1 MSSYGR
7 FMSHRISHLSQ
18 SATTH
23 SNNHAS
29 SNNHISPNDHIN
41 SGNHLNHQD
50 ADCMDIHHA
59 IDDVKF
65 QSEPSE
71 QITQQAHQ
79 PKHNLKSNMSL
90 WTYSLLGLGA
100 ILSLMLISS
109 HIANQQMKHNH
120 VIIDITEELTHRL
133 TTLTID
139 IEQLALLTQAN
150 DDLVALIPAVI
161 TQVED
166 NANRID
172 TLLHHLQSGGQI
184 QNRAGETIL
193 IQAVN
198 DVSNNQALANLNL
211 TWQRQ
216 QSLLQPLLTGGTNF
230 IHHDDNDTLALA
242 NFAYLNHQSMA
253 DTLKQLT
260 QERRQQNA
268 YWTSVTK
275 KVFWSGFIL
284 LAVYLL
290 WLVVYFTRRIK
301 QSNAKMRQIAHLNDE
316 LFATAYDG
324 LFFLDIEGRI
334 TERQSPTLTSIIG
347 IDKLSH
353 RRFLSLLE
361 RRIPKADHE
370 RAKNFI
376 NEIYQGLLTNDDIDA
391 KNPLKS
397 VSFIVHTGT
406 DAPSKQSSK
415 QSLKQL
421 SFSFILLNTATQSQP
436 SPLFS
441 TQADEHLLVRVR
453 PANITTSV
461 LTSHPTTLNPTTLK
475 PTTLNKTN
483 HSTSKHINSTDL
495 NQLEPLTQLLTIID
509 ATDATRLL
517 RFMKRMDVRLS
528 MLNQALN
535 DLSDIQANDTHTDDA
550 HTKPTKNLTQDK
562 ANNHTL
568 ASGHIDFL
576 LRTAH
581 SILIDAKASD
591 LPPYVQ
597 HATQIH
603 HCVQMLSTKQNVHS
617 SAKDDALTTALHAIE
632 QLTLLQQT
640 AYQQVYQQR
649 QHLPD
654 DLPANQPVWRPTL
667 TDKLSLTV
675 ANDLTADNRATV
687 ASLTQFV
694 ENEVKTQQKHIHLHC
709 PTWNE
714 SGLSNT
720 QRCMIYDISLQL
732 LSNAIHHGIEP
743 ATLRIGTGKTAY
755 GQIRIH
761 LTKTKTADGHAHE
774 LQCSDDGGGIDFKKL
789 VQDAMTAGLIE
800 QKNAKHLSDE
810 QIIKLLFSQKL
821 YRQSVDNRVVDN
833 NKSGTDTNQGSGMGM
848 QLVKHHV
855 KALNARLFIDSQQ
868 AKYSKFRIEFMV

>member
-18 SATTH
+18 SANTH
-23 SNNHAS
+23 SS
-29 SNNHISPNDHIN
+29 KHI
-41 SGNHLNHQD
+41 NHQD
-50 ADCMDIHHA
+50 ADYMDIHHTV
-59 IDDVKF
+59 DDVKF

-79 PKHNLKSNMSL
+79 PKHNLKSNVSL
-90 WTYSLLGLGA
+90 WTYSLLGLGT

-120 VIIDITEELTHRL
+120 VIIDTTEELTHRL
-133 TTLTID
+133 TRLTID

-184 QNRAGETIL
+184 QNHAGETIL

-406 DAPSKQSSK
+406 DISSKQSSK
-415 QSLKQL
+415 QSLKQSLKQL
-421 SFSFILLNTATQSQP
+421 SFSFTLLNTATQSQP

-461 LTSHPTTLNPTTLK
+461 LTSHPTTSNPTTLN

-495 NQLEPLTQLLTIID
+495 NQLEPLPQLLTII
-509 ATDATRLL
+509 DATRLL
-517 RFMKRMDVRLS
+517 RFMKRMDIRLS
-528 MLNQALN
+528 MLNQAL
-535 DLSDIQANDTHTDDA
+535 
-550 HTKPTKNLTQDK
+550 
-562 ANNHTL
+562 NNHTL

-654 DLPANQPVWRPTL
+654 DLPANQPVWHPAL
-667 TDKLSLTV
+667 TDKLSLTMS
-675 ANDLTADNRATV
+675 NDLTADNRATV

-761 LTKTKTADGHAHE
+761 LTKTKTADGHAYE
-774 LQCSDDGGGIDFKKL
+774 LQCSDDGGGIDFNKL
-789 VQDAMTAGLIE
+789 VQNAVTAGLIE

-821 YRQSVDNRVVDN
+821 YRQSVDNKVVDNKVVDN
-833 NKSGTDTNQGSGMGM
+833 NKSGTDANQGSGMGM

-868 AKYSKFRIEFMV
+868 AKYSKFRIEFVV

>member
-1 MSSYGR
+1 
-7 FMSHRISHLSQ
+7 MSHRISHLSQ

-41 SGNHLNHQD
+41 SANHLNHQD

-59 IDDVKF
+59 VDDVKF

-260 QERRQQNA
+260 QERTQQNA

-334 TERQSPTLTSIIG
+334 TERQSPTLTAIIG

-370 RAKNFI
+370 RAKSFI

-397 VSFIVHTGT
+397 VSFIVHTDT
-406 DAPSKQSSK
+406 DTSSK

-421 SFSFILLNTATQSQP
+421 SFSFTLLNTATQSQP

-461 LTSHPTTLNPTTLK
+461 LTSHPTTLNPTTLN

-495 NQLEPLTQLLTIID
+495 NQLEPLPQLLTII
-509 ATDATRLL
+509 DATRLL
-517 RFMKRMDVRLS
+517 RFMKRMDIRLS
-528 MLNQALN
+528 MLNQAL
-535 DLSDIQANDTHTDDA
+535 
-550 HTKPTKNLTQDK
+550 
-562 ANNHTL
+562 NNHTL

-617 SAKDDALTTALHAIE
+617 SAKNDALTTALHAIE

-654 DLPANQPVWRPTL
+654 DLPANQPVWHPTL

-743 ATLRIGTGKTAY
+743 AALRIGTGKTAY

-761 LTKTKTADGHAHE
+761 LTKTKTADGHAYE
-774 LQCSDDGGGIDFKKL
+774 LQCSDDGGGIDFNKL
-789 VQDAMTAGLIE
+789 VQNAVTAGLIE

-833 NKSGTDTNQGSGMGM
+833 KVVDDKVVNNNKSGTDANQGSGMGM

-868 AKYSKFRIEFMV
+868 AKYSKFRIEFVV

>member
-1 MSSYGR
+1 
-7 FMSHRISHLSQ
+7 MSHRISHLSQ
-18 SATTH
+18 SANTH

-59 IDDVKF
+59 VDDVKF

-79 PKHNLKSNMSL
+79 PKHNLKSNVSL
-90 WTYSLLGLGA
+90 WTYSLLGLGT
-100 ILSLMLISS
+100 ILTLMLISS

-120 VIIDITEELTHRL
+120 VIIDTTEELTHRL
-133 TTLTID
+133 TRLTID

-184 QNRAGETIL
+184 QNHAGETIL

-260 QERRQQNA
+260 QERTQQNA

-334 TERQSPTLTSIIG
+334 TERQSPMLTAIIG

-370 RAKNFI
+370 RAKSFI

-397 VSFIVHTGT
+397 VSFIVHTDT
-406 DAPSKQSSK
+406 DTSSKQSSK
-415 QSLKQL
+415 QL
-421 SFSFILLNTATQSQP
+421 SFSFTLLNTATQSQP

-461 LTSHPTTLNPTTLK
+461 LTSHPTTLNPTTLNPTTLN

-495 NQLEPLTQLLTIID
+495 NQLEPLPQLLTII
-509 ATDATRLL
+509 DATRLL

-528 MLNQALN
+528 MLNQAL
-535 DLSDIQANDTHTDDA
+535 
-550 HTKPTKNLTQDK
+550 
-562 ANNHTL
+562 NNHTL

-617 SAKDDALTTALHAIE
+617 SAKDDALTTVLHAIE

-654 DLPANQPVWRPTL
+654 DLPANQPVWHPAL

-761 LTKTKTADGHAHE
+761 LTKTETADGHAYE
-774 LQCSDDGGGIDFKKL
+774 LQCSDDGGGIDFNKL
-789 VQDAMTAGLIE
+789 VQNAVTAGLIE

-821 YRQSVDNRVVDN
+821 YRQSADNRVVDN
-833 NKSGTDTNQGSGMGM
+833 NKSGTDANQGSGMGM

-868 AKYSKFRIEFMV
+868 AKYSKFRIEFVV

>member
-1 MSSYGR
+1 
-7 FMSHRISHLSQ
+7 MSHRISHLSQ
-18 SATTH
+18 SANTH
-23 SNNHAS
+23 SS
-29 SNNHISPNDHIN
+29 KHI
-41 SGNHLNHQD
+41 NHQD

-59 IDDVKF
+59 VDDVKF

-79 PKHNLKSNMSL
+79 PKHNLKSNVSL
-90 WTYSLLGLGA
+90 WTYSLLGLGT

-120 VIIDITEELTHRL
+120 VIIDTTEELTHRL

-184 QNRAGETIL
+184 QNHAGETIL

-260 QERRQQNA
+260 QERTQQNA

-370 RAKNFI
+370 RAKSFI

-406 DAPSKQSSK
+406 DTSSKQSSK
-415 QSLKQL
+415 QL
-421 SFSFILLNTATQSQP
+421 SFSFTLLNTATQSQP

-453 PANITTSV
+453 LANITTSV
-461 LTSHPTTLNPTTLK
+461 LTSHPTTLNPTTLNPTTLNPTTLNPTTLN

-495 NQLEPLTQLLTIID
+495 NQLEPLPQLLTII
-509 ATDATRLL
+509 DATRLL

-528 MLNQALN
+528 MLNQAL
-535 DLSDIQANDTHTDDA
+535 
-550 HTKPTKNLTQDK
+550 
-562 ANNHTL
+562 NNHTL

-617 SAKDDALTTALHAIE
+617 SAKNDALTTALHTIE

-640 AYQQVYQQR
+640 AYQQVYQQQ

-654 DLPANQPVWRPTL
+654 DLPANQPVWHPTL

-675 ANDLTADNRATV
+675 ANDLTTDNRATV

-743 ATLRIGTGKTAY
+743 AALRIGTSKTAY

-761 LTKTKTADGHAHE
+761 LTKTKTADGHAYE
-774 LQCSDDGGGIDFKKL
+774 LQCSDDGGGIDFNKL
-789 VQDAMTAGLIE
+789 VQDAITAGLIE

-821 YRQSVDNRVVDN
+821 YRQSVDDKVVDNRVVDN

>member
-18 SATTH
+18 SANTH
-23 SNNHAS
+23 SS
-29 SNNHISPNDHIN
+29 KHI
-41 SGNHLNHQD
+41 NHQD
-50 ADCMDIHHA
+50 ADYMDIHHA
-59 IDDVKF
+59 VDDVKF

-79 PKHNLKSNMSL
+79 PKHNLKSNVSL
-90 WTYSLLGLGA
+90 WTYSLLGLGT

-120 VIIDITEELTHRL
+120 VIIDTTEELTHRL
-133 TTLTID
+133 TRLTID

-184 QNRAGETIL
+184 QNHAGETIL

-216 QSLLQPLLTGGTNF
+216 QSLLQPLLTSGTNF

-242 NFAYLNHQSMA
+242 NFAYLNHHSMA

-397 VSFIVHTGT
+397 VSFIVHTDT
-406 DAPSKQSSK
+406 DTSSKQSSK

-421 SFSFILLNTATQSQP
+421 SFSFTLLNTATQSQP

-461 LTSHPTTLNPTTLK
+461 LTSHPTTLNPTTLN

-495 NQLEPLTQLLTIID
+495 NQLEPLPQLLTII
-509 ATDATRLL
+509 DATRLL

-528 MLNQALN
+528 MLNQAL
-535 DLSDIQANDTHTDDA
+535 
-550 HTKPTKNLTQDK
+550 
-562 ANNHTL
+562 NNHTL

-617 SAKDDALTTALHAIE
+617 SAKDDALTTVLHAIE

-654 DLPANQPVWRPTL
+654 DLPANQPVWHPAL

-761 LTKTKTADGHAHE
+761 LTKTETADGHAYE
-774 LQCSDDGGGIDFKKL
+774 LQCSDDGGGIDFNKL
-789 VQDAMTAGLIE
+789 VQNAVTAGLIE

-821 YRQSVDNRVVDN
+821 YRQSADNRVVDN
-833 NKSGTDTNQGSGMGM
+833 NKSGTDANQGSGMGM

-868 AKYSKFRIEFMV
+868 AKYSKFRIEFVV

>member
-1 MSSYGR
+1 
-7 FMSHRISHLSQ
+7 MSHRISHLSQ

-50 ADCMDIHHA
+50 AGCMDSHHA
-59 IDDVKF
+59 VDHVKF

-79 PKHNLKSNMSL
+79 PKHNLKSNVSL
-90 WTYSLLGLGA
+90 WTYSLLGLGT

-120 VIIDITEELTHRL
+120 VMIDTTEELTHRL
-133 TTLTID
+133 TRLTID

-150 DDLVALIPAVI
+150 DDLVALVPAVI

-166 NANRID
+166 NTNRID

-184 QNRAGETIL
+184 QNHAGETIL

-260 QERRQQNA
+260 QERTQQNA

-334 TERQSPTLTSIIG
+334 TERQSPTLTAIIG

-370 RAKNFI
+370 RAKSFI

-406 DAPSKQSSK
+406 DISSK

-421 SFSFILLNTATQSQP
+421 SFSFTLLNTATQSQP

-461 LTSHPTTLNPTTLK
+461 LTSHPTTLNPTTLN

-495 NQLEPLTQLLTIID
+495 NQLEPLPQLLTII
-509 ATDATRLL
+509 DATRLL
-517 RFMKRMDVRLS
+517 RFMKRMDIRLS
-528 MLNQALN
+528 MLNQAL
-535 DLSDIQANDTHTDDA
+535 
-550 HTKPTKNLTQDK
+550 
-562 ANNHTL
+562 NNHTL

-654 DLPANQPVWRPTL
+654 DLPANQPVWHPTL

-743 ATLRIGTGKTAY
+743 AALRIGTGKTAY

-761 LTKTKTADGHAHE
+761 LTKTETADGHAYE
-774 LQCSDDGGGIDFKKL
+774 LQCSDDGGGIDFNKL
-789 VQDAMTAGLIE
+789 VQNAVTAGLIE

-833 NKSGTDTNQGSGMGM
+833 KVVDDKVVNNNKSGTDANQGSGMGM

-868 AKYSKFRIEFMV
+868 AKYSKFRIEFVV

>member
-1 MSSYGR
+1 
-7 FMSHRISHLSQ
+7 MSHRISHLSQ

-50 ADCMDIHHA
+50 AGCMDSHHA
-59 IDDVKF
+59 VDHVKF

-79 PKHNLKSNMSL
+79 PKHNLKSNVSL
-90 WTYSLLGLGA
+90 WTYSLLGLGT

-120 VIIDITEELTHRL
+120 VMIDTTEELTHRL
-133 TTLTID
+133 TRLTID

-150 DDLVALIPAVI
+150 DDLVALVPAVI

-166 NANRID
+166 NTNRID

-184 QNRAGETIL
+184 QNHAGETIL

-260 QERRQQNA
+260 QERTQQNA

-334 TERQSPTLTSIIG
+334 TERQSPTLTAIIG

-397 VSFIVHTGT
+397 VSFIVHTDT
-406 DAPSKQSSK
+406 DTSSKQSSK

-421 SFSFILLNTATQSQP
+421 SFSFTLLNTATQSQP

-461 LTSHPTTLNPTTLK
+461 LTNHPTTSNPTTLNPTTL
-475 PTTLNKTN
+475 NKAN

-495 NQLEPLTQLLTIID
+495 NQLEPLPQLLTIID
-509 ATDATRLL
+509 ASDATRLL
-517 RFMKRMDVRLS
+517 RFMKRMDIRLS

-535 DLSDIQANDTHTDDA
+535 
-550 HTKPTKNLTQDK
+550 
-562 ANNHTL
+562 NHTL
-568 ASGHIDFL
+568 VSGHIDFL

-654 DLPANQPVWRPTL
+654 DLPANQPVWHPTL

-743 ATLRIGTGKTAY
+743 AALRIGTGKTAY

-761 LTKTKTADGHAHE
+761 LTKTETADGHAYE
-774 LQCSDDGGGIDFKKL
+774 LQCSDDGGGIDFNKL
-789 VQDAMTAGLIE
+789 VQNAVTAGLIE

-833 NKSGTDTNQGSGMGM
+833 KVVDDKVVNNNKSGTDANQGSGMGM

-868 AKYSKFRIEFMV
+868 AKYSKFRIEFVV

>member
-1 MSSYGR
+1 
-7 FMSHRISHLSQ
+7 MSHRISHLSQ

-41 SGNHLNHQD
+41 SANHLNHQD

-59 IDDVKF
+59 VDDVKF

-79 PKHNLKSNMSL
+79 PKHNLKSNVSL

-260 QERRQQNA
+260 QERTQQNA

-334 TERQSPTLTSIIG
+334 TERQSPTLTAIIG

-370 RAKNFI
+370 RAKSFI

-397 VSFIVHTGT
+397 VSFIVHTDT
-406 DAPSKQSSK
+406 DTSSK

-421 SFSFILLNTATQSQP
+421 SFSFTLLNTATQSQP

-461 LTSHPTTLNPTTLK
+461 LTSHPTTLNPTTLN

-495 NQLEPLTQLLTIID
+495 NQLEPLPQLLTII
-509 ATDATRLL
+509 DATRLL
-517 RFMKRMDVRLS
+517 RFMKRMDIRLS
-528 MLNQALN
+528 MLNQAL
-535 DLSDIQANDTHTDDA
+535 
-550 HTKPTKNLTQDK
+550 
-562 ANNHTL
+562 NNHTL

-617 SAKDDALTTALHAIE
+617 SAKNDALTTALHAIE

-654 DLPANQPVWRPTL
+654 DLPANQPVWHPTL

-675 ANDLTADNRATV
+675 ANDLTTDNRATV

-743 ATLRIGTGKTAY
+743 AALRIGTGKTAY

-761 LTKTKTADGHAHE
+761 LTKTETADGHAYE
-774 LQCSDDGGGIDFKKL
+774 LQCSDDGGGIDFNKL
-789 VQDAMTAGLIE
+789 VQNAVTAGLIE

-833 NKSGTDTNQGSGMGM
+833 KVVDDKVVNNNKSGTDANQGSGMGM

-868 AKYSKFRIEFMV
+868 AKYSKFRIEFVV

>member
-18 SATTH
+18 SANTH
-23 SNNHAS
+23 SS
-29 SNNHISPNDHIN
+29 KHI
-41 SGNHLNHQD
+41 NHQD
-50 ADCMDIHHA
+50 ADYMDIHHTV
-59 IDDVKF
+59 DDVKF

-79 PKHNLKSNMSL
+79 PKHNLKSNVSL
-90 WTYSLLGLGA
+90 WTYSLLGLGT

-120 VIIDITEELTHRL
+120 VIIDTTEELTHRL

-184 QNRAGETIL
+184 QNHAGETIL

-260 QERRQQNA
+260 QERTQQNA

-334 TERQSPTLTSIIG
+334 TERQSPTLTAIIG

-370 RAKNFI
+370 RAKSFI

-397 VSFIVHTGT
+397 VSFIVHTDT
-406 DAPSKQSSK
+406 DTSSK

-421 SFSFILLNTATQSQP
+421 SFSFTLLNTATQSQP

-461 LTSHPTTLNPTTLK
+461 LTSHPTTLNPTTLN

-483 HSTSKHINSTDL
+483 HSTSKHINSTNL
-495 NQLEPLTQLLTIID
+495 NQLEPLPQLLTII
-509 ATDATRLL
+509 DATRLL

-528 MLNQALN
+528 MLNQAL
-535 DLSDIQANDTHTDDA
+535 
-550 HTKPTKNLTQDK
+550 
-562 ANNHTL
+562 NNHTL

-654 DLPANQPVWRPTL
+654 DLPANQPVWHPAL

-761 LTKTKTADGHAHE
+761 LTKTETADGHAYE
-774 LQCSDDGGGIDFKKL
+774 LQCSDDGGGIDFNKL
-789 VQDAMTAGLIE
+789 VQNAVTAGLIE

-833 NKSGTDTNQGSGMGM
+833 NKSGTDANQGSGMGM

-868 AKYSKFRIEFMV
+868 AKYSKFRIEFVV

>member
-1 MSSYGR
+1 
-7 FMSHRISHLSQ
+7 MSHRISHLSQ
-18 SATTH
+18 SANTH
-23 SNNHAS
+23 SS
-29 SNNHISPNDHIN
+29 KHI
-41 SGNHLNHQD
+41 NHQD
-50 ADCMDIHHA
+50 ADYMDIHHA
-59 IDDVKF
+59 VDDVKF

-79 PKHNLKSNMSL
+79 PKHNLKSNVSL
-90 WTYSLLGLGA
+90 WTYSLLGLGT

-120 VIIDITEELTHRL
+120 VIIDTTEELTHRL
-133 TTLTID
+133 TRLTID

-184 QNRAGETIL
+184 QNHAGETIL

-216 QSLLQPLLTGGTNF
+216 QSLLQPLLTSGTNF

-242 NFAYLNHQSMA
+242 NFAYLNHHSMA

-397 VSFIVHTGT
+397 VSFIVHTDT
-406 DAPSKQSSK
+406 DTSSKQSSK

-421 SFSFILLNTATQSQP
+421 SFSFTLLNTATQSQP

-461 LTSHPTTLNPTTLK
+461 LTSHPTTLNPTTLN

-495 NQLEPLTQLLTIID
+495 NQLEPLPQLLTII
-509 ATDATRLL
+509 DATRLL

-528 MLNQALN
+528 MLNQAL
-535 DLSDIQANDTHTDDA
+535 
-550 HTKPTKNLTQDK
+550 
-562 ANNHTL
+562 NNHTL

-617 SAKDDALTTALHAIE
+617 SAKDDALTTVLHAIE

-654 DLPANQPVWRPTL
+654 DLPANQPVWHPAL

-761 LTKTKTADGHAHE
+761 LTKTETADGHAYE
-774 LQCSDDGGGIDFKKL
+774 LQCSDDGGGIDFNKL
-789 VQDAMTAGLIE
+789 VQNAVTAGLIE

-821 YRQSVDNRVVDN
+821 YRQSADNRVVDN
-833 NKSGTDTNQGSGMGM
+833 NKSGTDANQGSGMGM

-868 AKYSKFRIEFMV
+868 AKYSKFRIEFVV

>member
-1 MSSYGR
+1 
-7 FMSHRISHLSQ
+7 MSHRISHLSQ

-59 IDDVKF
+59 VDDVKF

-79 PKHNLKSNMSL
+79 PKHNLKSNVSL
-90 WTYSLLGLGA
+90 WTYSLLGLGT

-120 VIIDITEELTHRL
+120 VIIDTTEELTHRL

-184 QNRAGETIL
+184 QNHAGETIL

-260 QERRQQNA
+260 QERTQQNA

-334 TERQSPTLTSIIG
+334 TERQSPTLTAIIG

-370 RAKNFI
+370 RAKSFI

-397 VSFIVHTGT
+397 VSFIVHTDT
-406 DAPSKQSSK
+406 DTDTSSK

-421 SFSFILLNTATQSQP
+421 SFSFTLLNTATQSQP

-461 LTSHPTTLNPTTLK
+461 LTSHPTTLNPTTLNPTTLN

-483 HSTSKHINSTDL
+483 HSTSKHINSTNL
-495 NQLEPLTQLLTIID
+495 NQLEPLPQLLTII
-509 ATDATRLL
+509 DATRLL
-517 RFMKRMDVRLS
+517 RFMKRMDIRLS
-528 MLNQALN
+528 MLNQAL
-535 DLSDIQANDTHTDDA
+535 
-550 HTKPTKNLTQDK
+550 
-562 ANNHTL
+562 NNHTL

-654 DLPANQPVWRPTL
+654 DLPANQPVWHPTL

-675 ANDLTADNRATV
+675 ANDLTTDNRATV

-761 LTKTKTADGHAHE
+761 LTKTETADGHAYE
-774 LQCSDDGGGIDFKKL
+774 LQCSDDGGGIDFNKL
-789 VQDAMTAGLIE
+789 VQNAVTAGIIE

-821 YRQSVDNRVVDN
+821 YRQSVDNRVVDDKVVDN

>member
-1 MSSYGR
+1 
-7 FMSHRISHLSQ
+7 MSHRISHLSQ
-18 SATTH
+18 SANTH
-23 SNNHAS
+23 SS
-29 SNNHISPNDHIN
+29 KHI
-41 SGNHLNHQD
+41 NHQD
-50 ADCMDIHHA
+50 ADYMDIHHTV
-59 IDDVKF
+59 DDVKF

-79 PKHNLKSNMSL
+79 PKHNLKSNVSL
-90 WTYSLLGLGA
+90 WTYSLLGLGT

-120 VIIDITEELTHRL
+120 VIIDTTEELTHRL
-133 TTLTID
+133 TRLTID

-184 QNRAGETIL
+184 QNHAGETIL

-406 DAPSKQSSK
+406 DISSKQSSK

-421 SFSFILLNTATQSQP
+421 SFSFTLLNTATQSQP

-461 LTSHPTTLNPTTLK
+461 LTSHPTTSNPTTLN

-495 NQLEPLTQLLTIID
+495 NQLEPLPQLLTII
-509 ATDATRLL
+509 DATRLL
-517 RFMKRMDVRLS
+517 RFMKRMDIRLS
-528 MLNQALN
+528 MLNQAL
-535 DLSDIQANDTHTDDA
+535 
-550 HTKPTKNLTQDK
+550 
-562 ANNHTL
+562 NNHTL

-654 DLPANQPVWRPTL
+654 DLPANQPVWHPAL
-667 TDKLSLTV
+667 TDKLSLTMS
-675 ANDLTADNRATV
+675 NDLTADNRATV

-761 LTKTKTADGHAHE
+761 LTKTKTADGHAYE
-774 LQCSDDGGGIDFKKL
+774 LQCSDDGGGIDFNKL
-789 VQDAMTAGLIE
+789 VQNAVTAGLIE

-821 YRQSVDNRVVDN
+821 YRQSVDNKVVDNKVVDN
-833 NKSGTDTNQGSGMGM
+833 NKSGTDANQGSGMGM

-868 AKYSKFRIEFMV
+868 AKYSKFRIEFVV

>member
-18 SATTH
+18 SANTH
-23 SNNHAS
+23 SS
-29 SNNHISPNDHIN
+29 KHI
-41 SGNHLNHQD
+41 NHQD
-50 ADCMDIHHA
+50 ADYMDIHHTV
-59 IDDVKF
+59 DDVKF

-79 PKHNLKSNMSL
+79 PKHNLKSNVSL
-90 WTYSLLGLGA
+90 WTYSLLGLGT

-120 VIIDITEELTHRL
+120 VIIDTTEELTHRL
-133 TTLTID
+133 TRLTID

-184 QNRAGETIL
+184 QNHAGETIL

-260 QERRQQNA
+260 QERTQQNA

-334 TERQSPTLTSIIG
+334 TERQSPTLTAIIG

-370 RAKNFI
+370 RAKSFI

-397 VSFIVHTGT
+397 VSFIVHIDT
-406 DAPSKQSSK
+406 DTSSK

-421 SFSFILLNTATQSQP
+421 SFSFTLLNTATQSQP

-461 LTSHPTTLNPTTLK
+461 LTSHPTTLNPTTLNPTTLNPITLNPTTLN

-495 NQLEPLTQLLTIID
+495 NQLEPLPQLLTII
-509 ATDATRLL
+509 DATRLL
-517 RFMKRMDVRLS
+517 RFMKRMDIRLS
-528 MLNQALN
+528 MLNQAL
-535 DLSDIQANDTHTDDA
+535 
-550 HTKPTKNLTQDK
+550 
-562 ANNHTL
+562 NNHTL

-603 HCVQMLSTKQNVHS
+603 HCVQRLSTKQNVHS

-640 AYQQVYQQR
+640 AYQQVHQQR

-654 DLPANQPVWRPTL
+654 DLPANQPVWQPAL
-667 TDKLSLTV
+667 TDKLSLTI

-761 LTKTKTADGHAHE
+761 LTKTETADGHAYE
-774 LQCSDDGGGIDFKKL
+774 LQCSDDGGGIDFNKL
-789 VQDAMTAGLIE
+789 VQNAVTAGLIE

-833 NKSGTDTNQGSGMGM
+833 KVVDDKVVDNNKSGTDANQGSGMGM

-868 AKYSKFRIEFMV
+868 AKYSKFRIEFVV

>member
-18 SATTH
+18 SANTH
-23 SNNHAS
+23 SS
-29 SNNHISPNDHIN
+29 KHI
-41 SGNHLNHQD
+41 NHQD
-50 ADCMDIHHA
+50 ADYMDIHHA
-59 IDDVKF
+59 VDDVKF

-79 PKHNLKSNMSL
+79 PKHNLKSNVSL
-90 WTYSLLGLGA
+90 WTYSLLGLGT

-120 VIIDITEELTHRL
+120 VIIDTTEELTHRL
-133 TTLTID
+133 TRLTID

-150 DDLVALIPAVI
+150 DDLVALIPTVI

-301 QSNAKMRQIAHLNDE
+301 QSNAKRRQIAHLNDE

-370 RAKNFI
+370 RAKSFI

-406 DAPSKQSSK
+406 DISSKQSSK

-421 SFSFILLNTATQSQP
+421 SFSFTLLNTATQSQP

-461 LTSHPTTLNPTTLK
+461 LTSHPTTSNPTTLNPTTL
-475 PTTLNKTN
+475 NKAN

-495 NQLEPLTQLLTIID
+495 NQLEPLPQLLTID

-517 RFMKRMDVRLS
+517 TFMKRMDVRLS

-535 DLSDIQANDTHTDDA
+535 DLLDIQANDTHTDDA

-576 LRTAH
+576 LRTTH

-617 SAKDDALTTALHAIE
+617 SAKDDALTTALHTIE

-654 DLPANQPVWRPTL
+654 DLPANQPVWHPAL

-675 ANDLTADNRATV
+675 TNDLTTDNRATV

-743 ATLRIGTGKTAY
+743 AALRIGTGKTAY
-755 GQIRIH
+755 GQIRIY
-761 LTKTKTADGHAHE
+761 LTKTKTADGHAYE

-821 YRQSVDNRVVDN
+821 YRQSADNRVVDDKVVDD
-833 NKSGTDTNQGSGMGM
+833 NKSGTDANQGSGMGM

-868 AKYSKFRIEFMV
+868 AKYSQFRIEFMV

>member
-18 SATTH
+18 SANTH
-23 SNNHAS
+23 SS
-29 SNNHISPNDHIN
+29 KHI
-41 SGNHLNHQD
+41 NHQD
-50 ADCMDIHHA
+50 ADYMDIHHTV
-59 IDDVKF
+59 DDVKF

-216 QSLLQPLLTGGTNF
+216 QSLLQPLLTSGTNF

-406 DAPSKQSSK
+406 DISSKQSSK
-415 QSLKQL
+415 QL
-421 SFSFILLNTATQSQP
+421 SFSFTLLNTATQSQP

-461 LTSHPTTLNPTTLK
+461 LTSHPTTSNPTTLNPTTLK
-475 PTTLNKTN
+475 PTTLNKAN

-495 NQLEPLTQLLTIID
+495 NQLEPLPQLLTII
-509 ATDATRLL
+509 DATRLL
-517 RFMKRMDVRLS
+517 RFMKRMDIRLS
-528 MLNQALN
+528 MLNQAL
-535 DLSDIQANDTHTDDA
+535 
-550 HTKPTKNLTQDK
+550 
-562 ANNHTL
+562 NNHTL

-603 HCVQMLSTKQNVHS
+603 HCVQRLSTKQNVHS

-640 AYQQVYQQR
+640 AYQQVHQQR

-654 DLPANQPVWRPTL
+654 DLPANQPVWQPAL
-667 TDKLSLTV
+667 TDKLSLTI

-761 LTKTKTADGHAHE
+761 LTKTETADGHAYE
-774 LQCSDDGGGIDFKKL
+774 LQCSDDGGGIDFNKL
-789 VQDAMTAGLIE
+789 VQNAVTAGLIE

-833 NKSGTDTNQGSGMGM
+833 NKSGTDANQGSGMGM

-868 AKYSKFRIEFMV
+868 AKYSKFRIEFVV

>member
-1 MSSYGR
+1 
-7 FMSHRISHLSQ
+7 MSHRISHLSQ
-18 SATTH
+18 SANTH
-23 SNNHAS
+23 SS
-29 SNNHISPNDHIN
+29 KHI
-41 SGNHLNHQD
+41 NHQD
-50 ADCMDIHHA
+50 SDYMDIHHA
-59 IDDVKF
+59 VDDVKF

-79 PKHNLKSNMSL
+79 PKHNLKSNVSL

-100 ILSLMLISS
+100 ILSLMFISS

-216 QSLLQPLLTGGTNF
+216 QSLLQPLLTSGTNF

-242 NFAYLNHQSMA
+242 NFAYLNHHSMA

-406 DAPSKQSSK
+406 DISSKQSSK
-415 QSLKQL
+415 QL
-421 SFSFILLNTATQSQP
+421 SFSFTLLNTATQSQP

-461 LTSHPTTLNPTTLK
+461 LTSHPTTSNPTTLNPTT
-475 PTTLNKTN
+475 NKAN
-483 HSTSKHINSTDL
+483 HSTSKHISSTDL
-495 NQLEPLTQLLTIID
+495 NQLEPLPQLLTIID
-509 ATDATRLL
+509 ATRLL
-517 RFMKRMDVRLS
+517 TFMKRMDVRLS

-535 DLSDIQANDTHTDDA
+535 DLLDIQANDAHTDDA

-640 AYQQVYQQR
+640 VYQQVYQQR
-649 QHLPD
+649 RHLPD
-654 DLPANQPVWRPTL
+654 DLPANQPVWHPTL

-675 ANDLTADNRATV
+675 ANDLTTDNRATV

-743 ATLRIGTGKTAY
+743 AALRIGTGKTAY

-761 LTKTKTADGHAHE
+761 LTKTKTADGHAYE
-774 LQCSDDGGGIDFKKL
+774 LQCSDDGGGIDFNKL

-868 AKYSKFRIEFMV
+868 AKYSKFRIEFVV

>member
-1 MSSYGR
+1 MNIVILNIVILNIVILNIVILNIAMSSYGR

-18 SATTH
+18 SANTH
-23 SNNHAS
+23 SS
-29 SNNHISPNDHIN
+29 KHI
-41 SGNHLNHQD
+41 NHQD
-50 ADCMDIHHA
+50 ADYMDIHHTV
-59 IDDVKF
+59 DDVKF

-71 QITQQAHQ
+71 PSEQTTQQAHQ
-79 PKHNLKSNMSL
+79 PKHNLKSNVSL
-90 WTYSLLGLGA
+90 WTYSLLGLGT

-120 VIIDITEELTHRL
+120 VIIDTTEELTHRL
-133 TTLTID
+133 TRLTID

-184 QNRAGETIL
+184 QNHAGETIL

-260 QERRQQNA
+260 QERTQQNA

-397 VSFIVHTGT
+397 VSFIVHTDT
-406 DAPSKQSSK
+406 DTSSK

-421 SFSFILLNTATQSQP
+421 SFSFTLLNTATQSQP

-461 LTSHPTTLNPTTLK
+461 LTSHPTTLNPTTSN

-483 HSTSKHINSTDL
+483 HSTSKHINSTNL
-495 NQLEPLTQLLTIID
+495 NQLEPLPQLLTII
-509 ATDATRLL
+509 DATRLL
-517 RFMKRMDVRLS
+517 RFMKRMDIRLS
-528 MLNQALN
+528 MLNQAL
-535 DLSDIQANDTHTDDA
+535 
-550 HTKPTKNLTQDK
+550 
-562 ANNHTL
+562 NNHTL

-576 LRTAH
+576 LRTTH

-617 SAKDDALTTALHAIE
+617 SAKNDALTTALHAIE

-654 DLPANQPVWRPTL
+654 DLPTNQSVWHPTL

-761 LTKTKTADGHAHE
+761 LTKTETADGHAYE
-774 LQCSDDGGGIDFKKL
+774 LQCSDDGGGIDFNKL
-789 VQDAMTAGLIE
+789 VQNAVTAGLIE

-833 NKSGTDTNQGSGMGM
+833 KVVDNNKSGTDANQGSGMGM

-868 AKYSKFRIEFMV
+868 AKYSKFRIEFVV

>member
-1 MSSYGR
+1 
-7 FMSHRISHLSQ
+7 MSHRISHLSQ
-18 SATTH
+18 SANTH
-23 SNNHAS
+23 SS
-29 SNNHISPNDHIN
+29 KHI
-41 SGNHLNHQD
+41 NHQD
-50 ADCMDIHHA
+50 ADYMDIHHTV
-59 IDDVKF
+59 DDVKF

-79 PKHNLKSNMSL
+79 PKHNLKSNVSL
-90 WTYSLLGLGA
+90 WTYSLLGLGT

-120 VIIDITEELTHRL
+120 VIIDTTEELTHRL
-133 TTLTID
+133 TRLTID

-184 QNRAGETIL
+184 QNHAGETIL

-260 QERRQQNA
+260 QERTQQNA

-334 TERQSPTLTSIIG
+334 TERQSPTLTAIIG

-370 RAKNFI
+370 RAKSFI

-406 DAPSKQSSK
+406 DTSSKQSSK

-421 SFSFILLNTATQSQP
+421 SFSFTLLNTATQSQP

-461 LTSHPTTLNPTTLK
+461 LTSHPTTSNPTT
-475 PTTLNKTN
+475 NKAN

-495 NQLEPLTQLLTIID
+495 NQLEPLPQLLAID

-517 RFMKRMDVRLS
+517 RFMKRMDIRLS
-528 MLNQALN
+528 MLNQAL
-535 DLSDIQANDTHTDDA
+535 
-550 HTKPTKNLTQDK
+550 
-562 ANNHTL
+562 NNHTL

-654 DLPANQPVWRPTL
+654 DLPANQPVWHPAL

-761 LTKTKTADGHAHE
+761 LTKTETADGHAYE
-774 LQCSDDGGGIDFKKL
+774 LQCSDDGGGIDFNKL
-789 VQDAMTAGLIE
+789 VQNAVTAGLIE

-833 NKSGTDTNQGSGMGM
+833 KVVDDKVVNNNKSGTDANQGSGMGM

-868 AKYSKFRIEFMV
+868 AKYSKFRIEFVV

>member
-1 MSSYGR
+1 
-7 FMSHRISHLSQ
+7 MSHRISHLSQ
-18 SATTH
+18 SANTH
-23 SNNHAS
+23 SS
-29 SNNHISPNDHIN
+29 KHI
-41 SGNHLNHQD
+41 NHQD
-50 ADCMDIHHA
+50 ADYMDIHHTV
-59 IDDVKF
+59 DDVKF

-79 PKHNLKSNMSL
+79 PKHNLKSNVSL
-90 WTYSLLGLGA
+90 WTYSLLGLGT

-120 VIIDITEELTHRL
+120 VIIDTTEELTHRL
-133 TTLTID
+133 TRLTID

-184 QNRAGETIL
+184 QNHAGETIL

-406 DAPSKQSSK
+406 DISSKQSSK
-415 QSLKQL
+415 QSLKQSLKQL
-421 SFSFILLNTATQSQP
+421 SFSFTLLNTATQSQP

-461 LTSHPTTLNPTTLK
+461 LTSHPTTSNPTTLN

-495 NQLEPLTQLLTIID
+495 NQLEPLPQLLTII
-509 ATDATRLL
+509 DATRLL
-517 RFMKRMDVRLS
+517 RFMKRMDIRLS
-528 MLNQALN
+528 MLNQAL
-535 DLSDIQANDTHTDDA
+535 
-550 HTKPTKNLTQDK
+550 
-562 ANNHTL
+562 NNHTL

-654 DLPANQPVWRPTL
+654 DLPANQPVWHPAL
-667 TDKLSLTV
+667 TDKLSLTMS
-675 ANDLTADNRATV
+675 NDLTADNRATV

-761 LTKTKTADGHAHE
+761 LTKTKTADGHAYE
-774 LQCSDDGGGIDFKKL
+774 LQCSDDGGGIDFNKL
-789 VQDAMTAGLIE
+789 VQNAVTAGLIE

-821 YRQSVDNRVVDN
+821 YRQSVDNKVVDNKVVDNKVVDN
-833 NKSGTDTNQGSGMGM
+833 NKSGTDANQGSGMGM

-868 AKYSKFRIEFMV
+868 AKYSKFRIEFVV

>member
-18 SATTH
+18 SANTH
-23 SNNHAS
+23 SS
-29 SNNHISPNDHIN
+29 KHI
-41 SGNHLNHQD
+41 NHQD
-50 ADCMDIHHA
+50 ADYMDIHHA
-59 IDDVKF
+59 VDDVRF
-65 QSEPSE
+65 QSEPSEPSE

-150 DDLVALIPAVI
+150 DDLVALVPAVI

-166 NANRID
+166 NTNRID

-184 QNRAGETIL
+184 QNHAGETIL

-260 QERRQQNA
+260 QERTQQNA

-370 RAKNFI
+370 RAKSFI

-406 DAPSKQSSK
+406 DTSSKQSSK
-415 QSLKQL
+415 QL
-421 SFSFILLNTATQSQP
+421 SFSFTLLNTATQSQP

-461 LTSHPTTLNPTTLK
+461 LTSHPTTLNPTTLN

-495 NQLEPLTQLLTIID
+495 NQLEPLPQLLTII
-509 ATDATRLL
+509 DATRLL
-517 RFMKRMDVRLS
+517 RFMKRMDIRLS
-528 MLNQALN
+528 MLNQAL
-535 DLSDIQANDTHTDDA
+535 
-550 HTKPTKNLTQDK
+550 
-562 ANNHTL
+562 NNHTL

-654 DLPANQPVWRPTL
+654 DLPANQPVWHPAL

-761 LTKTKTADGHAHE
+761 LTKTETADGHAYE
-774 LQCSDDGGGIDFKKL
+774 LQCSDDGGGIDFNKL
-789 VQDAMTAGLIE
+789 VQNAVTAGLIE

-833 NKSGTDTNQGSGMGM
+833 RVVDNNKSGTDANQGSGMGM

-868 AKYSKFRIEFMV
+868 AKYSKFRIEFVV

>member
-1 MSSYGR
+1 
-7 FMSHRISHLSQ
+7 MSHRISHLSQ
-18 SATTH
+18 SANTH
-23 SNNHAS
+23 SS
-29 SNNHISPNDHIN
+29 KHI
-41 SGNHLNHQD
+41 NHQD

-59 IDDVKF
+59 VDDVKF

-79 PKHNLKSNMSL
+79 PKHNLKSNVSL
-90 WTYSLLGLGA
+90 WTYSLLGLGT

-120 VIIDITEELTHRL
+120 VIIDTTEELTHRL

-184 QNRAGETIL
+184 QNHAGETIL

-406 DAPSKQSSK
+406 DISSKQSSK
-415 QSLKQL
+415 QSLKQSLKQL
-421 SFSFILLNTATQSQP
+421 SFSFTLLNTATQSQP

-461 LTSHPTTLNPTTLK
+461 LTSHPTTSNPTTLN

-495 NQLEPLTQLLTIID
+495 NQLEPLPQLLTII
-509 ATDATRLL
+509 DATRLL
-517 RFMKRMDVRLS
+517 RFMKRMDIRLS
-528 MLNQALN
+528 MLNQAL
-535 DLSDIQANDTHTDDA
+535 
-550 HTKPTKNLTQDK
+550 
-562 ANNHTL
+562 NNHTL

-654 DLPANQPVWRPTL
+654 DLPANQPVWHPAL
-667 TDKLSLTV
+667 TDKLSLTMS
-675 ANDLTADNRATV
+675 NDLTADNRATV

-761 LTKTKTADGHAHE
+761 LTKTKTADGHAYE
-774 LQCSDDGGGIDFKKL
+774 LQCSDDGGGIDFNKL
-789 VQDAMTAGLIE
+789 VQNAVTAGLIE

-821 YRQSVDNRVVDN
+821 YRQSVDNKVVDNKVVDN
-833 NKSGTDTNQGSGMGM
+833 NKSGTDANQGSGMGM

-868 AKYSKFRIEFMV
+868 AKYSKFRIEFVV

>member
-1 MSSYGR
+1 
-7 FMSHRISHLSQ
+7 MSHRISHLSQ

-50 ADCMDIHHA
+50 ADCMDLHHA
-59 IDDVKF
+59 VDDVKF

-216 QSLLQPLLTGGTNF
+216 QSLLQPLLTSGTNF

-370 RAKNFI
+370 RAKSFI

-397 VSFIVHTGT
+397 VSFIVHTDT
-406 DAPSKQSSK
+406 DTSSKQSSK
-415 QSLKQL
+415 QL
-421 SFSFILLNTATQSQP
+421 SFSFTLLNTATQSQP

-441 TQADEHLLVRVR
+441 TQADEYLLVRVR

-461 LTSHPTTLNPTTLK
+461 LTSHPTTLNPTTLN

-495 NQLEPLTQLLTIID
+495 NQLEPLPQLLTII
-509 ATDATRLL
+509 DATRLL

-528 MLNQALN
+528 MLNQAL
-535 DLSDIQANDTHTDDA
+535 
-550 HTKPTKNLTQDK
+550 
-562 ANNHTL
+562 NNHTL

-654 DLPANQPVWRPTL
+654 DLPANQPVCHPAL
-667 TDKLSLTV
+667 TDKLSLTIT
-675 ANDLTADNRATV
+675 NDLTADNRATV

-743 ATLRIGTGKTAY
+743 AALRIGTGKTAY

-761 LTKTKTADGHAHE
+761 LTKTKTADGHAYE
-774 LQCSDDGGGIDFKKL
+774 LQCSDDGGGIDFNKL

-821 YRQSVDNRVVDN
+821 YRQSVDNRVVDDKVVDNRVVDN
-833 NKSGTDTNQGSGMGM
+833 NKSGTDANQGSGMGM

-868 AKYSKFRIEFMV
+868 AKYSKFRIEFVV

>member
-1 MSSYGR
+1 
-7 FMSHRISHLSQ
+7 MSHRISHLSQ

-41 SGNHLNHQD
+41 SANHLNHQD

-59 IDDVKF
+59 VDDVKF

-242 NFAYLNHQSMA
+242 NFAYLNHHSMA

-370 RAKNFI
+370 RAKSFI

-406 DAPSKQSSK
+406 DISSK

-421 SFSFILLNTATQSQP
+421 SFSFTLLNTATQSQP

-461 LTSHPTTLNPTTLK
+461 LTSHPTTLNPTTLN
-475 PTTLNKTN
+475 PTTLNKAN

-495 NQLEPLTQLLTIID
+495 NQLEPLPQLLTII
-509 ATDATRLL
+509 DATRLL

-528 MLNQALN
+528 MLNQAL
-535 DLSDIQANDTHTDDA
+535 
-550 HTKPTKNLTQDK
+550 
-562 ANNHTL
+562 NNHTL

-603 HCVQMLSTKQNVHS
+603 HCVQRLSTKQNVHS

-654 DLPANQPVWRPTL
+654 DLPANQPVWHPTL

-675 ANDLTADNRATV
+675 ANDLTTDNRATV

-720 QRCMIYDISLQL
+720 QCCMIYDISLQL

-743 ATLRIGTGKTAY
+743 AALRIGTGKTAY

-761 LTKTKTADGHAHE
+761 LTKTKTADGHAYE
-774 LQCSDDGGGIDFKKL
+774 LQCSDDGGGIDFNKL

-821 YRQSVDNRVVDN
+821 YRQSVDNRVVDDKVVDNRVVDN
-833 NKSGTDTNQGSGMGM
+833 NKSGTDANQGSGMGM

-868 AKYSKFRIEFMV
+868 AKYSKFRIEFVV

>member
-1 MSSYGR
+1 
-7 FMSHRISHLSQ
+7 MSHRISHLSQ

-41 SGNHLNHQD
+41 SANHLNHQD

-59 IDDVKF
+59 VDDVKF

-150 DDLVALIPAVI
+150 DDLVALIPTVI

-260 QERRQQNA
+260 QERTQQNA

-301 QSNAKMRQIAHLNDE
+301 QSNVKMRQIAHLNDE

-334 TERQSPTLTSIIG
+334 TERQSPTLTAIIG

-370 RAKNFI
+370 RAKSFI

-397 VSFIVHTGT
+397 VSFIVHTDT
-406 DAPSKQSSK
+406 DTSSK
-415 QSLKQL
+415 QSLKQSSKQL
-421 SFSFILLNTATQSQP
+421 SFSFTLLNTATQSQP

-461 LTSHPTTLNPTTLK
+461 LTNHPTTSNPTTLNPTTL
-475 PTTLNKTN
+475 NKAN

-495 NQLEPLTQLLTIID
+495 NQLEPLPQLLTIID
-509 ATDATRLL
+509 ASDATRLL
-517 RFMKRMDVRLS
+517 RFMKRMDIRLS
-528 MLNQALN
+528 MLNQAL
-535 DLSDIQANDTHTDDA
+535 
-550 HTKPTKNLTQDK
+550 
-562 ANNHTL
+562 NNHTL

-654 DLPANQPVWRPTL
+654 DLPANQPVWHPTL

-743 ATLRIGTGKTAY
+743 AALRIGTGKTAY

-761 LTKTKTADGHAHE
+761 LTKTETADGHAYE
-774 LQCSDDGGGIDFKKL
+774 LQCSDDGGGIDFNKL
-789 VQDAMTAGLIE
+789 VQNAVTAGLIE

-821 YRQSVDNRVVDN
+821 YRQSVDNRVVDDKVVDD
-833 NKSGTDTNQGSGMGM
+833 NKSGTDANQGSGMGM

-868 AKYSKFRIEFMV
+868 AKYSKFRIEFVV

>member
-1 MSSYGR
+1 
-7 FMSHRISHLSQ
+7 MSHRISHLSQ
-18 SATTH
+18 SANTH
-23 SNNHAS
+23 SS
-29 SNNHISPNDHIN
+29 KHI
-41 SGNHLNHQD
+41 NHQD
-50 ADCMDIHHA
+50 ADYMDIHHTV
-59 IDDVKF
+59 DDVKF

-79 PKHNLKSNMSL
+79 PKHNLKSNVSL
-90 WTYSLLGLGA
+90 WTYSLLGLGT

-120 VIIDITEELTHRL
+120 VIIDTTEELTHRL
-133 TTLTID
+133 TRLTID

-184 QNRAGETIL
+184 QNHAGETIL

-406 DAPSKQSSK
+406 DISSKQSSK
-415 QSLKQL
+415 QSLKQSLKQL
-421 SFSFILLNTATQSQP
+421 SFSFTLLNTATQSQP

-461 LTSHPTTLNPTTLK
+461 LTSHPTTSNPTTLN

-495 NQLEPLTQLLTIID
+495 NQLEPLPQLLTII
-509 ATDATRLL
+509 DATRLL
-517 RFMKRMDVRLS
+517 RFMKRMDIRLS
-528 MLNQALN
+528 MLNQAL
-535 DLSDIQANDTHTDDA
+535 
-550 HTKPTKNLTQDK
+550 
-562 ANNHTL
+562 NNHTL

-654 DLPANQPVWRPTL
+654 DLPANQPVWHPAL
-667 TDKLSLTV
+667 TDKLSLTMS
-675 ANDLTADNRATV
+675 NDLTADNRATV

-761 LTKTKTADGHAHE
+761 LTKTKTADGHAYE
-774 LQCSDDGGGIDFKKL
+774 LQCSDDGGGIDFNKL
-789 VQDAMTAGLIE
+789 VQNAVTAGLIE

-821 YRQSVDNRVVDN
+821 YRQSVDNKVVDNKVVDN
-833 NKSGTDTNQGSGMGM
+833 NKSGTDANQGSGMGM

-868 AKYSKFRIEFMV
+868 AKYSKFRIEFVV